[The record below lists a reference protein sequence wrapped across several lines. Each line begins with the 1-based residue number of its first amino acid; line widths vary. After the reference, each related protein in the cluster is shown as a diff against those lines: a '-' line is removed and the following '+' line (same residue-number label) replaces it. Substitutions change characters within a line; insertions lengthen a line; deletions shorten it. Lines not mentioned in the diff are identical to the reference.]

1 MLSWRKDN
9 ADSNAKVG
17 DAATPAASAGTSST
31 SKGAVSGAPG
41 SENATSPARLG
52 DMLVREGAVSV
63 GQLEEALSKQRE
75 SGKFLGQVLVEM
87 NFITQATLVSI
98 LVKQCKIPHIS
109 LVDYDVSEELFQLV
123 PKELCLK
130 YNLLPIDKLGRIL
143 TLAMVDPLDLD
154 ALEQVRKTCPDI
166 KIKPILCDWNHFDSV
181 AKRIFQTP
189 QQQNAQEVT
198 AGSFGLSEKKPMAK
212 AKPFEDP
219 SQTAVDATVDAL
231 VKEAATATAKPAAP
245 PRQKQEVP
253 VPQLEAAAR
262 PRPAAPAAVPAPS
275 AAVPAPAISAE
286 AVGAQV
292 SESVRSVLMEALQ
305 PLVAAGSRPQP
316 EGVDS
321 KVIASELNAGL
332 RNAMQEVLAPILAEQ
347 QKLAERS
354 ATAQPVPDP
363 GQWAGQISQ
372 ELRNSML
379 TGFESLLKAQRDVAA
394 GTTPSVKPDELVHM
408 LQASVE
414 RPLAEFAQG
423 IRQALLERP
432 QADPSPQTPDISML
446 IGESV
451 RSAVAAQESRFLQV
465 AESMVQATQAAEATL
480 RAIQEE
486 RSRAVDDAK
495 AAGSTIANLEVFPGT
510 GGEELSAGQLS
521 DAGALDSLGLGMEAD
536 ERVREAIDSDRLLS
550 GYTFKEFIVG
560 PTNTF
565 TLKAARALGEKLA
578 RDFNPLYVCGEEGL
592 GKTHLLNA
600 VGNAVL
606 ARNPDLRVAYVST
619 SHFAGAFAKALKH
632 DELSEFRDRFCRW
645 DVLLI
650 DDIQFLAGRME
661 AQEELFHIFNAL
673 VHEGRIVVIAGDRT
687 PDKLPDFQK
696 GLTSRF
702 SSGIVSKLRPPEME
716 VRLAILKRY
725 AETHRVAVPEEILT
739 LVATRIATDIRR
751 MRGALRKV
759 IAYAKLVEQEI
770 TREMANEVL
779 DSLGAEEA
787 A

>member
-1 MLSWRKDN
+1 MLGWRKDTT
-9 ADSNAKVG
+9 DG
-17 DAATPAASAGTSST
+17 DAAGGASASSG
-31 SKGAVSGAPG
+31 GAAKAPNAPTPNPGSGAN
-41 SENATSPARLG
+41 ESPASTGRLG
-52 DMLVREGAVSV
+52 DMLVREGAISA
-63 GQLEEALSKQRE
+63 GQLQEALAKQRE

-123 PKELCLK
+123 PKDLCLK

-181 AKRIFQTP
+181 AKRVFHTV
-189 QQQNAQEVT
+189 QQQDVQEVT
-198 AGSFGLSEKKPMAK
+198 AGSFGLSEKKPAAK
-212 AKPFEDP
+212 AKPFEDTT
-219 SQTAVDATVDAL
+219 QTAVDAAVDAL
-231 VKEAATATAKPAAP
+231 VKEAAASPKPA
-245 PRQKQEVP
+245 
-253 VPQLEAAAR
+253 AAAR
-262 PRPAAPAAVPAPS
+262 PRPDSVAPRQSDAARSQAAAPRPTPAV
-275 AAVPAPAISAE
+275 SAE
-286 AVGAQV
+286 VLGAQV
-292 SESVRSVLMEALQ
+292 SETVRAVLQEALQ
-305 PLVAAGSRPQP
+305 PLLEAGSRSQA
-316 EGVDS
+316 EGNINTKAV
-321 KVIASELNAGL
+321 AAELHAGL
-332 RNAMQEVLAPILAEQ
+332 RDALQEALAPLLAEQ

-354 ATAQPVPDP
+354 AAAPALPDLN
-363 GQWAGQISQ
+363 QFAGQIGQ
-372 ELRNSML
+372 ELRDSILSGVESVLRAQQDDKQDKRPAIDPEEL
-379 TGFESLLKAQRDVAA
+379 TRL
-394 GTTPSVKPDELVHM
+394 
-408 LQASVE
+408 LQASIE
-414 RPLAEFAQG
+414 TPLHNLGQG
-423 IRQALLERP
+423 IREALQARAEPAPP
-432 QADPSPQTPDISML
+432 QPLPDFGAL

-451 RSAVAAQESRFLQV
+451 RSAVAEQESRLSEI
-465 AESMVQATQAAEATL
+465 AEAMMQATQTAEATL

-486 RSRAVDDAK
+486 RLRAEDSLPTNVK
-495 AAGSTIANLEVFPGT
+495 IANLEVFPGV
-510 GGEELSAGQLS
+510 GGDELSAGQLT
-521 DAGALDSLGLGMEAD
+521 DAGALDSPGLGMEGD

-550 GYTFKEFIVG
+550 GYTFNEFLVG
-560 PTNTF
+560 PANTF
-565 TLKAARALGEKLA
+565 TLKAAKALGEKLA
-578 RDFNPLYVCGEEGL
+578 RDFNPLYVCGDEGL

-606 ARNPDLRVAYVST
+606 AKNPDLRVAYVST

-650 DDIQFLAGRME
+650 DDIQFLAGRQE
-661 AQEELFHIFNAL
+661 AQEELFHVFNAL
-673 VHEGRIVVIAGDRT
+673 VHEGRIVVIAGDRP
-687 PDKLPDFQK
+687 PDKLTDFQK

-702 SSGIVSKLRPPEME
+702 SSGIVTKLRPPEMD

-725 AETHRVAVPEEILT
+725 AESHRVAVSEEVLS
-739 LVATRIATDIRR
+739 LVATRIASDIRR

-779 DSLGAEEA
+779 DSLGAEDA